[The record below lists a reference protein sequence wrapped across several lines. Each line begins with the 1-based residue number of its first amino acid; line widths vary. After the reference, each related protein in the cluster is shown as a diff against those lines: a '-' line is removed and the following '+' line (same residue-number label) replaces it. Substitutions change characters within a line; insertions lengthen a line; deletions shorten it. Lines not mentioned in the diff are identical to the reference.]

1 MGNFDKKYI
10 IAIDGGPGTG
20 KSSVSDIIAN
30 NLGIIHIDTGAMF
43 RGLSYY
49 FIKNN
54 IELNEE
60 NVISNLNNIDV
71 KLEYVSGNT
80 VVLLNGEDITAYIR
94 KEEVSKAASFVSKIK
109 EVRNKLLELQRSM
122 ANTNSV
128 ILDGHD
134 IGTVVFPNADY
145 KFFFTASIEKRAKK
159 RTEDLLKKGEDV
171 TYESV
176 KNALEKRDFDD
187 KHRKEAPIK
196 KADDAI
202 EFDTTPY
209 TKEETAK
216 IITDMILERM
226 NSK

>member
-109 EVRNKLLELQRSM
+109 EVRNKLLELQKSM

-128 ILDGHD
+128 ILDGQD

>member
-20 KSSVSDIIAN
+20 KSSVSDIIAS

-109 EVRNKLLELQRSM
+109 EVRNKLLELQKSM

-128 ILDGHD
+128 ILDGQD

>member
-1 MGNFDKKYI
+1 MEKFDKKYI

-20 KSSVSDIIAN
+20 KSSVSDIIAK

-49 FIKNN
+49 FIKNG
-54 IELNEE
+54 IELTKE
-60 NVISNLNNIDV
+60 NVILNLENIDV
-71 KLEYVSGNT
+71 KLEYVQGNT
-80 VVLLNGEDITAYIR
+80 IVILNGEDITNYIR

-109 EVRNKLLELQRSM
+109 EVRGKLLLLQREL
-122 ANTNSV
+122 AKTQSV
-128 ILDGHD
+128 ILDGQD
-134 IGTVVFPNADY
+134 IGTVVFPNADF
-145 KFFFTASIEKRAKK
+145 KFFFTAAIEKRAKK
-159 RTEDLLKKGEDV
+159 RTEDLLSKGENV

-176 KNALEKRDFDD
+176 KQALEKRDFED

-202 EFDTTPY
+202 LFDTTPY

-216 IITDMILERM
+216 IITDIILERM
-226 NSK
+226 NKV

>member
-128 ILDGHD
+128 ILDGQD

>member
-71 KLEYVSGNT
+71 KL
-80 VVLLNGEDITAYIR
+80 
-94 KEEVSKAASFVSKIK
+94 
-109 EVRNKLLELQRSM
+109 
-122 ANTNSV
+122 
-128 ILDGHD
+128 
-134 IGTVVFPNADY
+134 
-145 KFFFTASIEKRAKK
+145 
-159 RTEDLLKKGEDV
+159 
-171 TYESV
+171 
-176 KNALEKRDFDD
+176 
-187 KHRKEAPIK
+187 
-196 KADDAI
+196 
-202 EFDTTPY
+202 
-209 TKEETAK
+209 
-216 IITDMILERM
+216 
-226 NSK
+226 

>member
-1 MGNFDKKYI
+1 MGNFNKKYI

-128 ILDGHD
+128 ILDGQD

>member
-1 MGNFDKKYI
+1 MLFDKKYI

-128 ILDGHD
+128 ILDGQD